1 MGIVEM
7 LEREIAAWEMVGAP
21 VGQNLK
27 AAVLKHGRAYEVDRE
42 ATAARIQGALG
53 ECFSNAANA
62 VIEDKI
68 AGREELTYVEGFA
81 HRGGIVVH
89 HAWVINADG
98 KVLELTWRDGGTEC
112 GYCVEGEIDQEFD
125 EDDVAT
131 WEPIPCPHCGGTG
144 ESDYE
149 HYTLEHAEYFGIEV
163 DTDTMVKI
171 VKRRGVYGALN
182 TQRDLDE
189 ILAARKR

>member
-1 MGIVEM
+1 MIEDM
-7 LEREIAAWEMVGAP
+7 LKREIAAWEMLGIESGA
-21 VGQNLK
+21 NLK
-27 AAVLKHGRAYEVDRE
+27 AAVLEHGRAYEVDRE
-42 ATAARIQGALG
+42 ATAERVQGLIG
-53 ECFSNAANA
+53 NCFANAANA
-62 VIEDKI
+62 VIEDKL
-68 AGREELTYVEGFA
+68 AGRDELTYVEGFA
-81 HRGGIVVH
+81 HRGTIVVH

-112 GYCVEGEIDQEFD
+112 GHCVDGEIDPEYD
-125 EDDVAT
+125 EDDVDT
-131 WEPIPCPHCGGTG
+131 WEPVTCPQCGGTG

-149 HYTLEHAEYFGIEV
+149 HFTLERAEYFGIEV

-189 ILAARKR
+189 ILAARK